1 MLSAL
6 ALTLGLPFALLS
18 TPSTPVTTLRL
29 EELVA
34 AAAAH
39 DPRQAEVAAYGA
51 IEARR
56 QANLDA
62 RFRPSLEAQGQAAYH
77 SAVAEF
83 PGGLIAGPP
92 KDQYD
97 AHLAVDRLLWD
108 GGRTRQEKTLATVGR
123 ELEQQG
129 VAVDF
134 FAVRRRLERAFFAAL
149 LRRAELDLLATLQ
162 ADLEAQIDTMETR
175 VTHGVALP
183 GDAAVL
189 KAALE
194 EERQRA
200 LEAAAERRAA
210 LDVLATLT
218 GRPVPDEA
226 VLVVPPVAV
235 PTDALAVARG
245 VLESSGSAGSERPEL
260 TAFALGRRLLD
271 EQRALTA
278 LADRPVVS
286 AFARGG
292 VGRPADQD
300 FLEQDPTPYAVVG
313 VRVRWKPWDWGQAR
327 REGEIRALEQAVSVA
342 RERAFRESLSA
353 TLQEGARRMEAL
365 QQALASDERIVELRE
380 VRRRQAEAQLRQG
393 VLTPTD
399 YLTERNAEHRARLV
413 WEQHRLE
420 LARQSVEFHTNL
432 GKEP

>member
-6 ALTLGLPFALLS
+6 ALTLGLSFALSS
-18 TPSTPVTTLRL
+18 TSSPATSLRL

-39 DPRQAEVAAYGA
+39 DPRQAEVAAHQA

-183 GDAAVL
+183 GDTAVL

-210 LDVLATLT
+210 LDVLATLS

-245 VLESSGSAGSERPEL
+245 VLESSGPAGSERPEL
-260 TAFALGRRLLD
+260 TAFALD

-380 VRRRQAEAQLRQG
+380 VRRRQAEAQLREG